1 LRPYSRMTD
10 FILIDTP
17 TGASAAAMEIT
28 AAADSVLLVLSGEP
42 TAFMDAYAAAKIL
55 TLDHGCKNFQVIANM
70 VTGEAAGRDL
80 FARFHEVV
88 SKFLPASVTFL
99 GSVPADRHMREAV
112 LHKRC
117 CVLAYPHSQAA
128 IAISR
133 IAARIS
139 DMKIS
144 TTPGGNRFLGQEAL
158 HAIR

>member
-1 LRPYSRMTD
+1 L
-10 FILIDTP
+10 
-17 TGASAAAMEIT
+17 
-28 AAADSVLLVLSGEP
+28 
-42 TAFMDAYAAAKIL
+42 
-55 TLDHGCKNFQVIANM
+55 
-70 VTGEAAGRDL
+70 TGEAAGRDL